1 MSRIR
6 DTEDG
11 LILMLC
17 NNHRNWNLEICER
30 EEQGVSDGSCTVV
43 VRQMRHTC
51 EEQVDRAGQ
60 GVLIGGNRLGG
71 LSRIR
76 IELF

>member
-6 DTEDG
+6 DTEDS

-17 NNHRNWNLEICER
+17 NNRRNWNLEICER
-30 EEQGVSDGSCTVV
+30 EKQGVSDGSRLVV

-51 EEQVDRAGQ
+51 EEQVNRAGQ
-60 GVLIGGNRLGG
+60 GVLIGGNTLGG
-71 LSRIR
+71 LSRMR